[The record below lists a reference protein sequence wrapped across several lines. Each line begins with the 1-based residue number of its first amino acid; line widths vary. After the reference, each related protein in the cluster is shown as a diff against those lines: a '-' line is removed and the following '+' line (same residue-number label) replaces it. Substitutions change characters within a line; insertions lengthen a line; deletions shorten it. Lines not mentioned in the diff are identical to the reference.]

1 MLFIGIAGVILFV
14 AQALIQIMMLMFL
27 TDSVEY
33 GEWKF
38 GRRND
43 SVTFSLQPFINKM
56 GGAASSGITGVVVI
70 LSGMS
75 TAQSAADMTAEG
87 IVILKSAMMVFP
99 LICIV
104 VGFIVYSK
112 YYILDEEMYNRIV
125 EELHARK

>member
-1 MLFIGIAGVILFV
+1 
-14 AQALIQIMMLMFL
+14 
-27 TDSVEY
+27 
-33 GEWKF
+33 
-38 GRRND
+38 
-43 SVTFSLQPFINKM
+43 M
-56 GGAASSGITGVVVI
+56 GGAVSSGITGVVVI

>member
-1 MLFIGIAGVILFV
+1 MGSQRIPHNHRLNRHARCSCHT
-14 AQALIQIMMLMFL
+14 

-38 GRRND
+38 GKRND
-43 SVTFSLQPFINKM
+43 SVTFAMQPFINKM
-56 GGAASSGITGVVVI
+56 GGAIASGVVGAIVI

-87 IVILKSAMMVFP
+87 VLILKMAMMVFP

-104 VGFIVYSK
+104 IGFLVYRK
-112 YYILDEEMYNRIV
+112 KYILDEKMYAKIV
-125 EELHARK
+125 EELHER